1 MKYQADYETLL
12 ALDEGVASRRGA
24 APEAISRVGEV
35 VRAPRG
41 ASGGG
46 GGGGDTGG
54 APRFDDCAICL
65 EAVAAGDRVRRL
77 PCAHAYHAR
86 CVDRWLASNA
96 RCPTCNASVL

>member
-1 MKYQADYETLL
+1 MKCQADYETLL

-35 VRAPRG
+35 VR
-41 ASGGG
+41 
-46 GGGGDTGG
+46 